1 MIPRLIPIL
10 GITFIDIMGFS
21 ILIPVL
27 PYFAQHLHATPLT
40 IGMLFSTFA
49 ACQLVAGPLWGNLS
63 DRIGRKAVLII
74 SQIGA
79 TLGWAL
85 LAFSHTIGLV
95 FIARIIE
102 GISGGNI
109 SVTQAYV
116 SDLVEPDKRSRA
128 FGYIGGAFSA
138 GFIFGPLI
146 GFALL
151 RYGGYPAPFLGAA
164 ALQFLTLI
172 VTVVMLPESRSKDP
186 QEKVATF
193 RDIVRSL
200 ADPNVAPVLW
210 QKLAYS
216 LGLYAWFAVLS
227 LYLNA
232 QFGFDLSRTML
243 FFSGW
248 GVLSVILQVSI
259 VGPMSDRFGDR
270 GMSNIGIASS
280 VASFALVPFAHSWAT
295 LCAVFILFGFGMALS
310 NPGITSLITNS
321 APNNARGTI
330 LGVASSLD
338 NFSGVATP
346 PLSTGMLQRFG
357 SPYAGLVSFAF
368 TFVALVLGLAAARR
382 EAGTL
387 GRET

>member
-1 MIPRLIPIL
+1 MRRLIPIL

-27 PYFAQHLHATPLT
+27 PYFALHLHASPLT

-49 ACQLVAGPLWGNLS
+49 GCQLLAGPIWGNVS

-79 TLGWAL
+79 TFGWAL

-116 SDLVEPDKRSRA
+116 SDLVEPEKRSRA

-151 RYGGYPAPFLGAA
+151 HYGGYAAPFLGAA

-172 VTVVMLPESRSKDP
+172 ITIIMLPESRSRSP
-186 QEKVATF
+186 EEKVATF
-193 RDIVRSL
+193 RDIGRSL

-210 QKLAYS
+210 QKLAFS

-232 QFGFDLSRTML
+232 QFGFDLSRTMI

-248 GVLSVILQVSI
+248 GVLSVVLQFSI
-259 VGPMSDRFGDR
+259 VGPLSERFGDR
-270 GMSNIGIASS
+270 GMSNIGIAAS
-280 VASFALVPFAHSWAT
+280 VASFALVPFARSWPM
-295 LCAVFILFGFGMALS
+295 LIVVFVLFGFGMALA
-310 NPGITSLITNS
+310 NPGITALLSKS
-321 APNNARGTI
+321 APSNARGTI

-338 NFSGVATP
+338 NLSGVATP
-346 PLSTGMLQRFG
+346 PLSTAMLQRFG
-357 SPYAGLVSFAF
+357 SPYAGLVSFGF

-382 EAGTL
+382 ESGAL
-387 GRET
+387 EPEN

>member
-1 MIPRLIPIL
+1 MIRALIPIL

-27 PYFAQHLHATPLT
+27 PYFAQHLHASPLT
-40 IGMLFSTFA
+40 IGILFSTFA
-49 ACQLVAGPLWGNLS
+49 ACQLLAGPLWGNVS
-63 DRIGRKAVLII
+63 DRIGRKAVLVI

-79 TLGWAL
+79 TLGWTL
-85 LAFSHTIGLV
+85 LAFSHTIVLV
-95 FIARIIE
+95 FLARIIE
-102 GISGGNI
+102 GLSGGNI

-116 SDLVEPDKRSRA
+116 SDLVEPAKRSRA

-138 GFIFGPLI
+138 GFVFGPLI
-146 GFALL
+146 GYVLL
-151 RYGGYPAPFLGAA
+151 RFGGYSAPFLGAA
-164 ALQFLTLI
+164 ALQLLTLI
-172 VTVVMLPESRSKDP
+172 VTIIMLPESRSKDP
-186 QEKVATF
+186 LEKVATF
-193 RDIVRSL
+193 ADITRSL

-248 GVLSVILQVSI
+248 GVLSVILQLSI
-259 VGPMSDRFGDR
+259 VGPMADRFGDR
-270 GMSNIGIASS
+270 GMSNIGIASC
-280 VASFALVPFAHSWAT
+280 VASFALVPFAHGWIT
-295 LCAVFILFGFGMALS
+295 LCAVFVLFGFGMALS
-310 NPGITSLITNS
+310 NPGITSLISNS
-321 APNNARGTI
+321 APSNARGTI

-338 NFSGVATP
+338 NLSGVATP
-346 PLSTGMLQRFG
+346 PLSTAMLQRFG

-368 TFVALVLGLAAARR
+368 TFVALVLGLSAARR
-382 EAGTL
+382 ESGAL
-387 GRET
+387 ERET

>member
-1 MIPRLIPIL
+1 MRRLIPIL

-27 PYFAQHLHATPLT
+27 PYFAQHLHASPLT
-40 IGMLFSTFA
+40 IGVLFSTFA
-49 ACQLVAGPLWGNLS
+49 ACQLIAGPLWGNVS
-63 DRIGRKAVLII
+63 DRIGRKSVLII

-85 LAFSHTIGLV
+85 LAFSHTIALV
-95 FIARIIE
+95 FIARVIE
-102 GISGGNI
+102 GVSGGNI

-116 SDLVEPDKRSRA
+116 SDLVEPGKRSRA

-146 GFALL
+146 GYGLL

-164 ALQFLTLI
+164 ALQFVTLI
-172 VTVVMLPESRSKDP
+172 VTIIMLPESRSKNAEE
-186 QEKVATF
+186 QIATLK
-193 RDIVRSL
+193 DIGRSL
-200 ADPNVAPVLW
+200 TDPSIAPILW
-210 QKLAYS
+210 QKLALS
-216 LGLYAWFAVLS
+216 MGLYAWFAVLS

-248 GVLSVILQVSI
+248 GVLSVILQFSI
-259 VGPMSDRFGDR
+259 VGPMSERFGDR

-280 VASFALVPFAHSWAT
+280 VASFALVPFAHTWAT
-295 LCAVFILFGFGMALS
+295 LVVVFVLFAFGMALA
-310 NPGITSLITNS
+310 NPGITSLISNA
-321 APNNARGTI
+321 APSNARGSI

-338 NFSGVATP
+338 NLSGVTTP

-357 SPYAGLVSFAF
+357 SPYSSLVSFAF
-368 TFVALVLGLAAARR
+368 TFIALILGMLAARR
-382 EAGTL
+382 ESRTL
-387 GRET
+387 ETEI